1 MAAWAHQAPGPEDES
16 ICNYHEVT
24 SDWTRARLD
33 IVNGLLRMAGEAQT
47 ALECMS
53 VLRMASDAR
62 DAGLLSLEEAHHT
75 ALIADARMRCLSR
88 EGNDADTTGVID

>member
-1 MAAWAHQAPGPEDES
+1 MAAWAQQAPGPEDES

-33 IVNGLLRMAGEAQT
+33 IVNGLLRMAGEAHS

-62 DAGLLSLEEAHHT
+62 DAGLISLEAAHHP
-75 ALIADARMRCLSR
+75 ALIADSRMRCLSR
-88 EGNDADTTGVID
+88 EANDADARGVIG